1 MKGVKEQ
8 QMKIYRNK
16 EDFTGRHFTF
26 RLSPFTLVM
35 VIVFTFHLSP
45 FTLKAQQ
52 PWNYVSL
59 EEAHLDDA
67 YFISPSA
74 PLQAQIQR
82 EITQTI
88 KQSNNQT
95 IFNALYRLSL
105 ECHRGD
111 TLLRFQ
117 SDNLEFSLPS
127 SLATELFPY
136 LVSSRY
142 WQQRYQTLQQWAFVT
157 MDNNLLIEVD
167 STDRRFG
174 PYSPVTWLGY
184 RFQPSTDWPVVFTVR
199 TNTHTL
205 QELTLPTLQR
215 LAEWGAFATDAAQH
229 AYELRR
235 DSILRSQ
242 QAEQQ
247 ALQQHIDSLD
257 RQREILARQ
266 ADSIAVALRNDSLQQ
281 LEQQTL
287 QQVQATKE
295 KMNREQIFLMSLN
308 PARSDYMFGLE
319 FNFYNCFQKTISK
332 IEITVIPVD
341 AKGRL
346 QRDRFNR
353 DERTIRCMGP
363 VLPGAPAQY
372 TFDELFWDESGRITY
387 LRVIELTFHFT
398 DGSRKFF
405 SGYEKILKH
414 TLNH

>member
-1 MKGVKEQ
+1 
-8 QMKIYRNK
+8 MKIYRNK

-95 IFNALYRLSL
+95 IFNSLYRLSL

-117 SDNLEFSLPS
+117 SDNLDFSLPS

-142 WQQRYQTLQQWAFVT
+142 WKQRYRILQQWAFVF
-157 MDNNLLIEVD
+157 MDKDAGLLINLD
-167 STDRRFG
+167 TTDHRYG
-174 PYSPVTWLGY
+174 PYSPITWLGY
-184 RFQPSTDWPVVFTVR
+184 RFQPSTEWPVVFTVR
-199 TNTHTL
+199 TNTHSL
-205 QELTLPTLQR
+205 QDLTLPTLQR
-215 LAEWGAFATDAAQH
+215 LAEWGSFATDDGQH

-242 QAEQQ
+242 LAEQQ
-247 ALQQHIDSLD
+247 ALQHLIDSLD
-257 RQREILARQ
+257 RTAHIFAEQS
-266 ADSIAVALRNDSLQQ
+266 DSLTLALRNDSLFQVRLQEQ
-281 LEQQTL
+281 LK
-287 QQVQATKE
+287 VQAAKDR
-295 KMNREQIFLMSLN
+295 MNREQIFLMSLN
-308 PARSDYMFGLE
+308 LARSNYMFGLE

-341 AKGRL
+341 AKGHL
-346 QRDRFNR
+346 QPDRFNR

-363 VLPGAPAQY
+363 ILAGSPAQY
-372 TFDELFWDESGRITY
+372 TFDELFWDDSGRIKY
-387 LRVIELTFHFT
+387 MRVIELTFHFT
-398 DGSRKFF
+398 DGSHK
-405 SGYEKILKH
+405 SYNGYDKILKH
-414 TLNH
+414 TLNP